1 MTANSAVQVD
11 GQTIYTLLWED
22 TDGEY
27 PIGYVLD
34 RVAQEF
40 KTVPESVAGK
50 ITVNDA
56 NRTLRV
62 FPQGTEAERTK
73 ASDALSR
80 YFMEKKTFKLLR
92 GWRDELWPVYGR
104 KGELLFSMERCAI
117 GLLGVVRYGV
127 HMNAYVEDPS
137 APHGIKVWVPKRAAD
152 KSTFPGMLDNTVA
165 GGLMT
170 GEDPFECIIREA
182 DEEASLPA
190 EVVRSRAKALG
201 TITYIY
207 ITDEE
212 NVGEAGFIYPECE
225 WVYDLAIPADVI
237 PKPKDGEVAEFM
249 LCDVD
254 EIKRDLAAGK
264 YKTNCA
270 AVLLDFF
277 IRHGILTEK
286 EEPHVQAIHNRL
298 HRELP
303 FPGPH
308 QINWRSAE

>member
-1 MTANSAVQVD
+1 
-11 GQTIYTLLWED
+11 
-22 TDGEY
+22 
-27 PIGYVLD
+27 
-34 RVAQEF
+34 
-40 KTVPESVAGK
+40 
-50 ITVNDA
+50 
-56 NRTLRV
+56 
-62 FPQGTEAERTK
+62 
-73 ASDALSR
+73 
-80 YFMEKKTFKLLR
+80 
-92 GWRDELWPVYGR
+92 
-104 KGELLFSMERCAI
+104 MERAAI

-127 HMNAYVEDPS
+127 HMNAYVVDS
-137 APHGIKVWVPKRAAD
+137 TAPHGIKVWVPKRAAD

-170 GEDPFECIIREA
+170 GEDPFECMVREA

-190 EVVRSRAKALG
+190 DVVRSLTKALG

-212 NVGEAGFIYPECE
+212 NCGEAGFVFPEVE
-225 WVYDLAIPADVI
+225 WVYDLVLPADVI
-237 PKPKDGEVAEFM
+237 PQPKDGEVEEFK
-249 LCDVD
+249 LCNVE

-277 IRHGILTEK
+277 IRHGILTK
-286 EEPHVQAIHNRL
+286 EEEPQVQAIHDRL

-308 QINWRSAE
+308 QPNWKATS